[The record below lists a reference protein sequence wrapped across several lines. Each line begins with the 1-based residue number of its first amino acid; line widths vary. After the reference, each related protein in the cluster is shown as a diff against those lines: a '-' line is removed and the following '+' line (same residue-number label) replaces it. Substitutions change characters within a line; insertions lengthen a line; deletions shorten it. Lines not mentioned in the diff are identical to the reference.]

1 MEDNEAK
8 ESGIEENE
16 TEESDRFENF
26 NEMLQI
32 TPISNV
38 KMANFQLRTPNDHQL
53 LSTYRYIHTHLSNR
67 S

>member
-16 TEESDRFENF
+16 TEESDRFEKF

-38 KMANFQLRTPNDHQL
+38 KVANFQLRTPFRRPPAFINL
-53 LSTYRYIHTHLSNR
+53 
-67 S
+67 

>member
-8 ESGIEENE
+8 ESGIEESE

-38 KMANFQLRTPNDHQL
+38 KVANFQLRTPFRRPPAFINL
-53 LSTYRYIHTHLSNR
+53 
-67 S
+67 